1 MTRSIRS
8 EIYKLLNRYHVKVSV
23 FHLDWNTL
31 KYKLFIKLFLDN
43 NIVHSVVQHKYS
55 LRTAKATKNTLRY
68 NSFKCFYLISITLT

>member
-8 EIYKLLNRYHVKVSV
+8 EIYKLLNRYHVKVSL
-23 FHLDWNTL
+23 FRLDWNIL
-31 KYKLFIKLFLDN
+31 KYKLFLDK

-55 LRTAKATKNTLRY
+55 LRTAKVTKNTLRY